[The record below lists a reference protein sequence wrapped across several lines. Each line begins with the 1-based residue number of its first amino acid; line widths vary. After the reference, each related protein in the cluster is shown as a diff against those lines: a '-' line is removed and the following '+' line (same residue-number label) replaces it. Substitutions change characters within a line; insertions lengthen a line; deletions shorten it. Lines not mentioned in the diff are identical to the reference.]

1 MRNKQ
6 EIIEEAL
13 LIQIEPETTRIDF
26 FTSDDILIVAG
37 IDRKAV
43 SKLKEDYD
51 NNRKEF
57 FESIKF

>member
-1 MRNKQ
+1 MKSKQ

-13 LIQIEPETTRIDF
+13 LIKIEPETIRIDF

-37 IDRKAV
+37 IDGKAV
-43 SKLKEDYD
+43 SKLKEDYES
-51 NNRKEF
+51 NRKEF